1 MINHKRYITI
11 QQDDD
16 TKELYI
22 EIPKDL
28 EDWKEC
34 DELEFTC
41 FQEDKAII
49 IKNTRIAKQKTEF
62 PYNVKQEE
70 INHYLNQSHWQD
82 QEWTW

>member
-1 MINHKRYITI
+1 MMINHRRYITI
-11 QQDDD
+11 QQDDA

-28 EDWKEC
+28 EDWKEG

-49 IKNTRIAKQKTEF
+49 IKNTRIAKQKPKH
-62 PYNVKQEE
+62 PYDIKAEE
-70 INHYLNQSHWQD
+70 IQYYLDQEVY